1 MSALGCGRRVTITML
16 GGGAL
21 THHAVH
27 VDCGTYYLGELI
39 QCDDCQESKPAPSS
53 VDPADEDAQAE
64 LEAERRYIAGER
76 EEGNV
81 P

>member
-1 MSALGCGRRVTITML
+1 MSRPGCGRRVTIHEL
-16 GGGAL
+16 GGRN
-21 THHAVH
+21 HHALH

-39 QCDDCQESKPAPSS
+39 QCGTCQEEKPAPSA
-53 VDPADEDAQAE
+53 DPADEDAQAE